1 MKQNEAKIRI
11 FEDQRNEMIMKMDRI
26 EDLSAPLLT
35 KIQDPISSGTISEI
49 FKWLELERRNLKEI
63 ISSFQVNFES

>member
-1 MKQNEAKIRI
+1 LKQNEAKIRI